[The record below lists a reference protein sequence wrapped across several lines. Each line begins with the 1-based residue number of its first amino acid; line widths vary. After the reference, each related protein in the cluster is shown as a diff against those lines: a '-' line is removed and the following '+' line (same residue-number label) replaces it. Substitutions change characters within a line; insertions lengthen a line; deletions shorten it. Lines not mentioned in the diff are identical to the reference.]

1 MYRLVGVVAHIGS
14 GGNYGHYICYVKIGK
29 QWYLFND
36 DEMEQVDDYMLEALW
51 GYKGMTKCAYMLFY
65 SL

>member
-36 DEMEQVDDYMLEALW
+36 DEME
-51 GYKGMTKCAYMLFY
+51 
-65 SL
+65 